1 MYEFIFSVSS
11 PFDIDPTGY
20 WLFLRSG
27 VVQSIPSTAAISGLF
42 VPPTEF

>member
-11 PFDIDPTGY
+11 PVDIYPTGY
-20 WLFLRSG
+20 RLFFRSG

-42 VPPTEF
+42 VSPTEF